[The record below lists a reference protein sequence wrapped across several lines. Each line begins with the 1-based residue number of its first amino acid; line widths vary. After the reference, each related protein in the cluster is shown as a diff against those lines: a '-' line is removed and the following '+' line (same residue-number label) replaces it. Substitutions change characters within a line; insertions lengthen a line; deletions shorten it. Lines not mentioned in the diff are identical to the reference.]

1 MKKKEKMNTI
11 NISRLT
17 EMATSNKL
25 RDILNNYIENEKIPS
40 VKTAWI
46 EYFLEIKNTEDRLNK
61 LGKISL
67 K

>member
-11 NISRLT
+11 NISQLK

-46 EYFLEIKNTEDRLNK
+46 EYFLEIKNTENSLNK
-61 LGKISL
+61 MGKISL